1 METKPSRLDAE
12 AIRDTILFVG
22 NNLAPSE
29 GGPSI
34 KPGTKT
40 EYGYVFNSQKRSI
53 FNPVFRNTLPEIMQ
67 VFDFADPNM
76 VTGKRTTSSVPTQAL
91 YMLNSSFI
99 KENATSASKT
109 IMMSQN
115 ISTSKIEEAYK
126 IVLGRLPTAK
136 ENQIIEK
143 YLSSEEDELKAWA
156 NIFQSLFSS
165 IDFRFVN

>member
-1 METKPSRLDAE
+1 M
-12 AIRDTILFVG
+12 
-22 NNLAPSE
+22 APSE

-109 IMMSQN
+109 IMMSEN

-136 ENQIIEK
+136 ENQIIICESCYEQVK
-143 YLSSEEDELKAWA
+143 EAFKCENLG
-156 NIFQSLFSS
+156 S
-165 IDFRFVN
+165 INMKNKSQPLTVYNVIE

>member
-1 METKPSRLDAE
+1 
-12 AIRDTILFVG
+12 
-22 NNLAPSE
+22 
-29 GGPSI
+29 
-34 KPGTKT
+34 
-40 EYGYVFNSQKRSI
+40 
-53 FNPVFRNTLPEIMQ
+53 MQ

-99 KENATSASKT
+99 KENSTSASKT
-109 IMMSQN
+109 IMMSEN
-115 ISTSKIEEAYK
+115 ISTSKIEKAYK

-143 YLSSEEDELKAWA
+143 HLSSEEDESKAWT
-156 NIFQSLFSS
+156 NVFQSLFSS

>member
-1 METKPSRLDAE
+1 
-12 AIRDTILFVG
+12 
-22 NNLAPSE
+22 
-29 GGPSI
+29 
-34 KPGTKT
+34 
-40 EYGYVFNSQKRSI
+40 
-53 FNPVFRNTLPEIMQ
+53 MQ

-109 IMMSQN
+109 IIMSQN

-136 ENQIIEK
+136 ENQIIEN
-143 YLSSEEDELKAWA
+143 YLSSEEDELKAWT

>member
-1 METKPSRLDAE
+1 
-12 AIRDTILFVG
+12 
-22 NNLAPSE
+22 
-29 GGPSI
+29 
-34 KPGTKT
+34 
-40 EYGYVFNSQKRSI
+40 
-53 FNPVFRNTLPEIMQ
+53 MQ

-99 KENATSASKT
+99 KENAKSASKT
-109 IMMSQN
+109 IMMSEN

-136 ENQIIEK
+136 ENQIIEN
-143 YLSSEEDELKAWA
+143 YLSSEEDELKAWT